1 MTASQTLHRL
11 HQGPAPLVLVNAWDA
26 GSARL
31 LEQAGSAAI
40 ATSSAGMA
48 WSLGHA
54 DGERLPRAELLAAV
68 ARICR
73 SVSVP
78 VTVDIERGQGANPAD
93 VRAFV
98 RELVALG
105 VAGINIE
112 DGLGA
117 DGLPVN
123 PQIVSERIAALRDLG
138 LFINVRTDVFLAPV
152 TDAFDDAFSD
162 ALGRAQLYVEAGA
175 DGLFVPGLGDLDSLA
190 RLARAVD
197 KPINAYAG
205 YPGAPSVAALAAA
218 GVRRISLGCA
228 PAQAAYGL
236 LGRIASQA
244 LQQGRFDELAGMAS
258 VDTMN
263 GLFA

>member
-1 MTASQTLHRL
+1 MTSSSTLLHRL

-31 LEQAGSAAI
+31 LEQAGSPVI
-40 ATSSAGMA
+40 ATSSAAMA

-68 ARICR
+68 ARIR
-73 SVSVP
+73 RVISVP
-78 VTVDIERGQGANPAD
+78 LTVDIERGYGATPAE
-93 VRAFV
+93 VRAFAA
-98 RELVALG
+98 ELAALG

-123 PQIVSERIAALRDLG
+123 PQVASERIAALRGLG
-138 LFINVRTDVFLAPV
+138 LFINVRTDVFLAPI
-152 TDAFDDAFSD
+152 TDAFDDA
-162 ALGRAQLYVEAGA
+162 LRRARLYVEAGA
-175 DGLFVPGLGDLDSLA
+175 DGIFVPGLGDLDGLA
-190 RLARAVD
+190 RLARAID

-205 YPGAPSVAALAAA
+205 YPGAPSVQALAAA

-236 LGRIASQA
+236 LGRIAVQA
-244 LQQGRFDELAGMAS
+244 LQQGRFDELAGMNS
-258 VDTMN
+258 VEAMN

>member
-31 LEQAGSAAI
+31 LEQAGSPVI
-40 ATSSAGMA
+40 ATSSAAMA

-54 DGERLPRAELLAAV
+54 DGERLPLAELLAAV

-73 SVSVP
+73 SVRVP
-78 VTVDIERGQGANPAD
+78 VTVDIERGQGATPAD

-138 LFINVRTDVFLAPV
+138 LFINVRTDVFLAPI
-152 TDAFDDAFSD
+152 TDAFDDA
-162 ALGRAQLYVEAGA
+162 LRRAQLYVEAGA
-175 DGLFVPGLGDLDSLA
+175 DGIFLPGLGDLDSLA

-205 YPGAPSVAALAAA
+205 YPGAPGVTALAAA

-236 LGRIASQA
+236 LGRIAAQA

-258 VDTMN
+258 VDTLN